1 MGQAKLLSGGNTAI
15 VNSEVIQGYSLYE
28 TLKVGTFATKADK
41 AAIAITETGATGQYA
56 RMLTP
61 TIGVLFWFT
70 VQSGAGPS
78 ESNIYTS
85 YVRAF
90 KVENGAVQ
98 LGPTLTYKN
107 TSYNQARIL
116 DTLPIADNRLL
127 AVHTYGTS
135 VTGSSYEQFTMRNY
149 VAQYFTVNSD
159 LSITVSLELILR
171 SAYSYSYNAII
182 SEGPDGKV
190 YVALSAGG
198 SYKLY
203 DESKVNYA
211 LIIYLLSLGA
221 DAPAL
226 TTEKVVVE
234 RNVYY
239 PIDLMAFAVLSDTSA
254 IVHYNVDG
262 SDTYAYAIAIG
273 LSGNSITVGTA
284 TYISYSANG
293 FGYLYNIF
301 NYSASQAIGLIGDGT
316 YAILLTAT
324 SRTKITVPEAIAWI
338 GPALGGLECLTQSG
352 KVCACNISGTALTI
366 ATVRTASVCK
376 GQAQYTHVL
385 VTPEPDSLISLA
397 TSLGDGYGMYQFSE
411 YFYRMGRTY
420 KETTKRGTTFGI
432 TASKLQTTTL
442 GKITTIKEVS

>member
-1 MGQAKLLSGGNTAI
+1 MGRAKVLTGGNTAI

-28 TLKVGTFATKADK
+28 TLKAGTFVTKADK
-41 AAIAITETGATGQYA
+41 AAIAITTAGATGQYA

-70 VQSGAGPS
+70 VQKDAGPVDS
-78 ESNIYTS
+78 DVYTS

-90 KVENGAVQ
+90 KAENGAVQ

-107 TSYNQARIL
+107 TSYSQARIL

-135 VTGSSYEQFTMRNY
+135 VSGSSYNTATMRNY

-171 SAYSYSYNAII
+171 SAYSYSYEAII

-190 YVALSAGG
+190 YVALSTGV
-198 SYKLY
+198 SYDQYGEHYY
-203 DESKVNYA
+203 DYA

-226 TTEKVVVE
+226 TTNKAVVE
-234 RNVYY
+234 RTNYY
-239 PIDLMAFAVLSDTSA
+239 PVELMAFAVLSDTSA
-254 IVHYNVDG
+254 ILHYNVNG
-262 SDTYAYAIAIG
+262 NDTYAYAVAIA
-273 LSGNSITVGTA
+273 LSGNSITVGTS
-284 TYISYSANG
+284 TYLSYSTYG

-316 YAILLTAT
+316 FAVLLTAT

-338 GPALGGLECLTQSG
+338 GPAAGLECLTQSG
-352 KVCACNISGTALTI
+352 KLGPCNISGTALTI
-366 ATVRTASVCK
+366 ATVRTTLSCEGLA
-376 GQAQYTHVL
+376 GYTHVL
-385 VTPEPDSLISLA
+385 ATPEPNSLISLVTA
-397 TSLGDGYGMYQFSE
+397 LGENRKMYQFSE

>member
-70 VQSGAGPS
+70 VQSDAGPS
-78 ESNIYTS
+78 ESDIYTS

-135 VTGSSYEQFTMRNY
+135 VSGSSYDTATMRNY

-171 SAYSYSYNAII
+171 SAYSYSYEAII

-190 YVALSAGG
+190 YVALSTGG
-198 SYKLY
+198 SYDQY
-203 DESKVNYA
+203 GEHYEDYA

-226 TTEKVVVE
+226 TTNKAVVE
-234 RNVYY
+234 RTNYY
-239 PIDLMAFAVLSDTSA
+239 PVELMAFAVLSDTSA
-254 IVHYNVDG
+254 ILHYNVNG
-262 SDTYAYAIAIG
+262 NDTYAYAVAIA
-273 LSGNSITVGTA
+273 LSGNSITVGTS
-284 TYISYSANG
+284 TYLSYSTYG
-293 FGYLYNIF
+293 FGYLYSIF

-316 YAILLTAT
+316 FAVLLTAT

-338 GPALGGLECLTQSG
+338 GPAAGLECLTRSG
-352 KVCACNISGTALTI
+352 KLGPCNISGTALTI
-366 ATVRTASVCK
+366 ATVRTTLSCEGLA
-376 GQAQYTHVL
+376 GYTHVL
-385 VTPEPDSLISLA
+385 ATPEPNSLISLVTA
-397 TSLGDGYGMYQFSE
+397 LGENRKMYQFSE

-442 GKITTIKEVS
+442 GTITTIKEVG

>member
-1 MGQAKLLSGGNTAI
+1 MIGKSNAGGGNTAI

-28 TLKVGTFATKADK
+28 TLKAGTFVTKADK
-41 AAIAITETGATGQYA
+41 ATIAITTAGATGQYA

-70 VQSGAGPS
+70 AQENAGPFDTD
-78 ESNIYTS
+78 IYTS

-107 TSYNQARIL
+107 TSYDYARIL

-135 VTGSSYEQFTMRNY
+135 ITGNYYDTATMRNY

-159 LSITVSLELILR
+159 LSITVSRELILR
-171 SAYSYSYNAII
+171 SAYSYSYQAII

-190 YVALSAGG
+190 YVALSTGG
-198 SYKLY
+198 SYNQYGEHYY
-203 DESKVNYA
+203 DYA

-226 TTEKVVVE
+226 TKNKAVVE
-234 RNVYY
+234 RTDYY
-239 PIDLMAFAVLSDTSA
+239 PVELMAFAVLSDTSA
-254 IVHYNVDG
+254 ILHYNVNG
-262 SDTYAYAIAIG
+262 NDTYAYAVAIA
-273 LSGNSITVGTA
+273 LSGNSITVGTR
-284 TYISYSANG
+284 TYLSYITYG

-301 NYSASQAIGLIGDGT
+301 NYSASQAIGLINDGT
-316 YAILLTAT
+316 FAVLLTAT
-324 SRTKITVPEAIAWI
+324 SRTKITVPEAITWI
-338 GPALGGLECLTQSG
+338 GPAVGGLECLTRSG

-366 ATVRTASVCK
+366 AAVRTASVCE
-376 GQAQYTHVL
+376 GLAGYTHVL
-385 VTPEPDSLISLA
+385 VTPEPNSLISLA
-397 TSLGDGYGMYQFSE
+397 TSLGENRKMYQFSE

-442 GKITTIKEVS
+442 GKITTIKEVG